1 MIFFHKKNSEEAAEP
16 TEMENIEDTELDS
29 VNGGYVFDHLDYAT
43 GDTEYQVID
52 DKTGEVLARYTRLR
66 EAQKDCRERGISD
79 EGAVWATIDRIR
91 TEYKEANYD
100 PEAEARRDNIQRSR
114 SIFLP

>member
-29 VNGGYVFDHLDYAT
+29 VNGGLVFQHYDV
-43 GDTEYQVID
+43 GKDTIESQVID
-52 DKTGEVLARYTRLR
+52 DRTGEVLATHQWRH
-66 EAQKDCRERGISD
+66 EAQRDCRQRGISAD
-79 EGAVWATIDRIR
+79 DALWSTVDRIR
-91 TEYKEANYD
+91 TEYKEACER
-100 PEAEARRDNIQRSR
+100 EAEERRDNIQRSR